1 MFFEGETGKNETGSE
16 KPPDRSDTAAA
27 CSLFPLVK
35 RVVSPFYDLY
45 LLLTYFGSIMD
56 QTDFFCPPHR
66 KVCPLQALDLSTC
79 ASPAS
84 YHLVSSSS
92 APPLIPF
99 AAAPTVRQANVE
111 G

>member
-1 MFFEGETGKNETGSE
+1 MFLEGETGNTRQAVKSLPIE
-16 KPPDRSDTAAA
+16 AARPRP
-27 CSLFPLVK
+27 CSFFPLVK
-35 RVVSPFYDLY
+35 RVVTPFYGLY
-45 LLLTYFGSIMD
+45 LLLTHFGCIMD
-56 QTDFFCPPHR
+56 QTYFLCPSYR
-66 KVCPLQALDLSTC
+66 KFGPLQALDLSTS